1 MHTHALH
8 CEHTTAGA
16 WFKTSRRCTYVFL
29 DFPHVEL
36 VWHLANSRQDH
47 PRVLVHVR
55 EQQCLAE
62 QGLVMQPRTA
72 ITMAA
77 GAHLEEEGAVH
88 PVHTSTQAHKHPS
101 TQARSTQHTAAVSIR
116 MPCGHAAVAGFGNTG
131 APARSAHNV
140 YTWPAGCAPRPLALP
155 WPQHANAVATY
166 RSSSVPNT
174 RVKCSAMATAAVN
187 CDQATTQRLHNQTLS
202 TSFSGDTPL
211 ETTPA
216 TQVRCGQ
223 ALRLLACGGVARG
236 SISGD
241 DQLRHE
247 KLGGLTLDHQIAPSD
262 RGYCFNARTP
272 T

>member
-1 MHTHALH
+1 
-8 CEHTTAGA
+8 
-16 WFKTSRRCTYVFL
+16 
-29 DFPHVEL
+29 
-36 VWHLANSRQDH
+36 
-47 PRVLVHVR
+47 
-55 EQQCLAE
+55 
-62 QGLVMQPRTA
+62 
-72 ITMAA
+72 
-77 GAHLEEEGAVH
+77 
-88 PVHTSTQAHKHPS
+88 
-101 TQARSTQHTAAVSIR
+101 

-131 APARSAHNV
+131 EPARSAHNV
-140 YTWPAGCAPRPLALP
+140 YTWPAGCVLRPLALP

-187 CDQATTQRLHNQTLS
+187 CDQAATQQQHKQTLS
-202 TSFSGDTPL
+202 TSFGGDTPL

-262 RGYCFNARTP
+262 RGYCTASTHAHQLEHSARCALDHLVCGIAQRSSVVCISYIYQAHVHSARVVPSAHAHGVFERLKLSCQVCSSWDVCALCASHRNLPCCTMAV
-272 T
+272 